1 MSNDIVSKNENFCTM
16 VETKKNVLFCEKNS

>member
-16 VETKKNVLFCEKNS
+16 VETKKNILVCEKNS

>member
-16 VETKKNVLFCEKNS
+16 VETKKNILFSEKNS